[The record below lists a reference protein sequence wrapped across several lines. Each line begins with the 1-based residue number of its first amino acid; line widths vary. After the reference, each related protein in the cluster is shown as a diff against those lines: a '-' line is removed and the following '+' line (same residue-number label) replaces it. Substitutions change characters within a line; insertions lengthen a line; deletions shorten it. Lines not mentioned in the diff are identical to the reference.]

1 MKIKTPLGT
10 RDVTLAQVLK
20 IGPSPLPLWLSFV
33 AAVFVTVSAFDD
45 VRLLWEGDSAGNI
58 YWLGIAG
65 TVGYWA
71 VWMALAFVPKYV
83 APAFVLMLAIM
94 LPQSSVGG
102 PLLLAF
108 GAVAVA
114 SYRVSVRSLVVMV
127 GGFLTWQIVWV
138 LGVAHLGSSTLWANF
153 LVIPLLTAP
162 GLAIKM
168 LREKSVRAEQTRR
181 EAEITAARAALEERT
196 ALARELHDVVTH
208 GLTMIAVQANLGT
221 LSKDGTEQHEAL
233 VEIGGM
239 ARRSLDD
246 LRRLLQTMREEEPR
260 AAGTPEADFSVL
272 TNPALIDLSESL
284 AEAQQRL
291 NNLGFPTRVTTSG
304 DLDGTPNGLRST
316 VLSILQECTTN
327 AVKHAGVG
335 SECRITVAV
344 QGQWLEM
351 VIDNKMTRGKPRLP
365 ISGTGLVGLRERVAR
380 LDGTI
385 DAGPADGW
393 WSVRAVLPLAGRHTI
408 H

>member
-1 MKIKTPLGT
+1 M
-10 RDVTLAQVLK
+10 AQVLQ

-33 AAVFVTVSAFDD
+33 VAVFVTVSAFDD
-45 VRLLWEGDSAGNI
+45 VRLLWDGDSGGDI

-65 TVGYWA
+65 TVAYWA

-83 APAFVLMLAIM
+83 APAFVVMLAIM
-94 LPQSSVGG
+94 LPQAVIGG
-102 PLLLAF
+102 QLLIAF
-108 GAVAVA
+108 GATAVA
-114 SYRVSVRSLVVMV
+114 AYRASTRSLAIMV
-127 GGFLTWQIVWV
+127 GTFLVWQTCWILTVSD
-138 LGVAHLGSSTLWANF
+138 LGASALWAYY
-153 LVIPLLTAP
+153 LVTPLLVTP
-162 GLAIKM
+162 GIAIKL
-168 LREKSVRAEQTRR
+168 LREKAIRAEQIQR
-181 EAEITAARAALEERT
+181 EADETAARTAMEERT

-221 LSKDGTEQHEAL
+221 LSKDGGEQHEAL

-246 LRRLLQTMREEEPR
+246 LRRLLQTMREDEPR
-260 AAGTPEADFSVL
+260 AAGTPEAEFSVL

-284 AEAQQRL
+284 AEAQKRL
-291 NNLGFPTRVTTSG
+291 NALGFPTRVATSG

-344 QGQWLEM
+344 QGQRLEM
-351 VIDNKMTRGKPRLP
+351 VIDNRMTRGKPRLP
-365 ISGTGLVGLRERVAR
+365 VSGTGLVGLRERVAR

-385 DAGPADGW
+385 EAGPSDGW
-393 WSVRAVLPLAGRHTI
+393 WSVRTVLPFTGRHTI